1 MCALPATNESHFSI
15 VPEGEKRCVWME
27 LGMVAYKICDRD
39 FQCETCPLD
48 IGLRGDND
56 AADTSLPALAR
67 PQEVHPLRSALLSRM
82 VQPLRWTN
90 RFFHPRHFWLQ
101 MLNQERCRVGFDLI
115 AASII
120 GSIEQIEL
128 PKSGDRIEQDKPCG
142 SFIKQGREFGILA
155 PVTGEVTA
163 VNESLT
169 SWPNRLQ
176 LEPMEEG
183 WLFEVKPE
191 SLRSELSG
199 FRRGSKLWSWYVNEI
214 LKLDN
219 KLALL
224 LNGNTMTQ
232 INEDS
237 LAEELLN
244 TISEDVYTTLVKDVI
259 GAESSQ
265 ENEPPDQD

>member
-48 IGLRGDND
+48 IGLRGDSD
-56 AADTSLPALAR
+56 TADSTSLSAFSRAE
-67 PQEVHPLRSALLSRM
+67 EVHPLRSALLSRM

-101 MLNQERCRVGFDLI
+101 MLNQNHCRVGFDLL
-115 AASII
+115 AASLI
-120 GSIEQIEL
+120 GSIEQIDL
-128 PKSGDRIEQDKPCG
+128 PKIGERVEQDKICG
-142 SFIKQGREFGILA
+142 SFVKQGREYIILS
-155 PVTGEVTA
+155 PITGEIKA
-163 VNESLT
+163 VNETLS

-183 WLFEVKPE
+183 WLFEVQPE
-191 SLRSELSG
+191 SLRAELSG
-199 FRRGSKLWSWYVNEI
+199 LRRGRKLWSWYVNEI

-232 INEDS
+232 IDEDS
-237 LAEELLN
+237 LADELLN
-244 TISEDVYTTLVKDVI
+244 TISGDAYSALLEEVI
-259 GAESSQ
+259 GRA
-265 ENEPPDQD
+265 DQD